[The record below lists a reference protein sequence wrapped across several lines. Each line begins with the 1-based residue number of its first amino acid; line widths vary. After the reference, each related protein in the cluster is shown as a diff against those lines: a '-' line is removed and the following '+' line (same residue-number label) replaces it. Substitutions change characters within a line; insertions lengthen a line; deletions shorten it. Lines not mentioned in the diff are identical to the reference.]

1 MPLNFQ
7 VAAPCSG
14 TGGEVSRASR
24 HISVRIL
31 SYTGKI
37 HRVHK
42 NIPFC
47 FFSITSTEKLTKI
60 LTYSRDVLILYVYK

>member
-47 FFSITSTEKLTKI
+47 FFFHYFYRKINENFNIQQRRADSICL
-60 LTYSRDVLILYVYK
+60 